1 MRALKMSPEEFNKK
15 QIEMEKKHEK
25 DEKSKGHK
33 VFKNK
38 RARTEDDED
47 DIRSDAAQQGSP
59 ADKS

>member
-1 MRALKMSPEEFNKK
+1 MQMSPEEFDKK
-15 QIEMEKKHEK
+15 QIEMKKKHEQ

-47 DIRSDAAQQGSP
+47 DIRSDAAQPGSP

>member
-1 MRALKMSPEEFNKK
+1 MRALKMSPDGFNKK
-15 QIEMEKKHEK
+15 QIEMKSKHEK

-47 DIRSDAAQQGSP
+47 DIRSDAAQPGSP